1 MRKFRGMPPTREQ
14 SFRFGR
20 ICLNQFDRGLAN
32 VRGIV
37 IRQKY
42 GAVVISAD
50 ELAQAKF
57 SVNDLAHP
65 LRRGLGHVNPL
76 ANSKAPASGVL
87 PGRSYPCEFEK
98 CRA

>member
-57 SVNDLAHP
+57 SVNDLAYP
-65 LRRGLGHVNPL
+65 FRRGLGHVNPL
-76 ANSKAPASGVL
+76 APSPTLADGSP
-87 PGRSYPCEFEK
+87 PTRSYPCEIEMYG
-98 CRA
+98 A